1 MIKEINTSEEAVKEG
16 LKPEFVEIILCDTL
30 DDMLEYKSQHK
41 WKASFQYT
49 NGKYIVFPNNEVET
63 K

>member
-1 MIKEINTSEEAVKEG
+1 MIKEINTSKEAVEAG

-30 DDMLEYKSQHK
+30 HDMLEYKAQHK
-41 WKASFQYT
+41 WKASFQHA
-49 NGKYIVFPNNEVET
+49 NGKYIVFPNNEVDA